1 MAKIGCFLY
10 HHPHSANTEW
20 KKVQVK
26 SFFKKSRMDLI
37 VLAIIHSNAIYGQ
50 IHFLWY
56 FFFFKKRNKKT
67 FFFSLIQEESN

>member
-10 HHPHSANTEW
+10 HHPHSANAEC

-26 SFFKKSRMDLI
+26 SFFKKSRMDWF
-37 VLAIIHSNAIYGQ
+37 VQAIFHSNAISGL
-50 IHFLWY
+50 ILFPWH
-56 FFFFKKRNKKT
+56 FFFSKKRNKKT